1 VGRIIAVTTSRG
13 GAGKTSLC
21 RILSANLAAEGYR
34 VAIVDADPNRTF
46 SRWHKET
53 YEGPSLTVEHER
65 DENEIVHRLH
75 GLADT
80 HDVVLADTAGF
91 GNQTASMA
99 SGASDFVLIPVM
111 ADRDNVIEVLKTA
124 RQVSSYSK
132 LREREIP
139 IRIVK
144 SRWHPTGLAE
154 RATLDDLASHQ
165 LAVLVQHLTDL
176 TEFQKMTFT
185 GVVPT
190 TGRIADEAKQII
202 AELIQLKAVPQRVQA
217 EVA

>member
-1 VGRIIAVTTSRG
+1 MGRIIAVTTSRG

-21 RILSANLAAEGYR
+21 RVLSANLAVLGYR
-34 VAIVDADPNRTF
+34 VAILDADPNRTF

-53 YEGPSLTVEHER
+53 YEGPALTVEHER

-75 GLADT
+75 GLAEN

-132 LREREIP
+132 LRERDIP
-139 IRIVK
+139 IRVVK
-144 SRWHPTGLAE
+144 SRWHPAGLAE
-154 RATLDDLASHQ
+154 RATLNDLAGAQ
-165 LAVLVQHLTDL
+165 LAVLDQHLTDL

-190 TGRIADEAKQII
+190 TGRLAEEAKRII
-202 AELIQLKAVPQRVQA
+202 DELVLLRAVPKLVQA